1 MVSSIEKEDLTEAK
15 EDPEASIPPI
25 ECRKLWKIYGRGAD
39 LALDAIKSEDLSKEQ
54 VLKRFGCVIGV
65 AEATFN
71 VKQGEIFCIMG
82 LSGSGKSTLIRHV
95 NRLIEPTAGQVLIHG
110 TDIGGLNGEQLR
122 KLRAEK
128 IGMVFQNMA
137 LLPYRTVRDNVAFGL
152 EVRKVK
158 KQERFHAADQAIKI
172 VQLSGWEDRY
182 PEELSGG
189 MQQRVGLAR
198 ALAAIRFLEIGKAF
212 DAGLAIVILA
222 IILDRISQGA
232 INLIK
237 KGPREK

>member
-110 TDIGGLNGEQLR
+110 TDIGGLN
-122 KLRAEK
+122 
-128 IGMVFQNMA
+128 
-137 LLPYRTVRDNVAFGL
+137 
-152 EVRKVK
+152 
-158 KQERFHAADQAIKI
+158 
-172 VQLSGWEDRY
+172 
-182 PEELSGG
+182 
-189 MQQRVGLAR
+189 
-198 ALAAIRFLEIGKAF
+198 
-212 DAGLAIVILA
+212 
-222 IILDRISQGA
+222 
-232 INLIK
+232 
-237 KGPREK
+237 

>member
-1 MVSSIEKEDLTEAK
+1 
-15 EDPEASIPPI
+15 
-25 ECRKLWKIYGRGAD
+25 
-39 LALDAIKSEDLSKEQ
+39 
-54 VLKRFGCVIGV
+54 
-65 AEATFN
+65 
-71 VKQGEIFCIMG
+71 
-82 LSGSGKSTLIRHV
+82 
-95 NRLIEPTAGQVLIHG
+95 
-110 TDIGGLNGEQLR
+110 
-122 KLRAEK
+122 
-128 IGMVFQNMA
+128 MVFQNMA

-189 MQQRVGLAR
+189 MQQRVGLA
-198 ALAAIRFLEIGKAF
+198 
-212 DAGLAIVILA
+212 IVILA